1 MPYSVSID
9 EFAAM
14 LRQQY
19 PEMGDGLSDLELSQ
33 LYFQKYPD
41 SKYLENIEN
50 PDLLFATAEDP
61 IAEATSDE
69 PMGTKAANYAIARQ
83 NYATEGSKAA
93 PGFGKQLAYRMAEH
107 ITSIPGAVAGYGG
120 YIASAM
126 GAEETGQEMIDW
138 GEDGAFGREWG
149 RDFME
154 EWVEDDLELQALQLW
169 QEDEP
174 VTFYEDGKIGNFVQG
189 DMFVRGMASAMPS
202 LIEMGL
208 TSAATRGAAALFY
221 VGKAGKASLTL
232 ARAWKKAH
240 KAGTIGGIAA
250 GTTLE
255 GSETWNTAMA
265 YGKEQGM
272 SNKEAAKIAGVATS
286 IAAPI
291 KGAMEYLGFT
301 KMARAIGL
309 KEVGERE
316 MVRILTGKVI
326 KNMVGRGTAKGLTVG
341 STEAMTEWMQ
351 FMTDAI
357 VQKGYK
363 DGLGETPAEILNAL
377 IQVGVDEG
385 WSAEARE
392 SIYGGFLMGGT
403 TGGTGGATKAFGR
416 STPEKLT
423 KRLKE
428 IDAWYEEVEEK
439 LGVENAPDAVKEL
452 AKIKK
457 LQLFDEVMGK
467 AAEGM
472 TDEQA
477 KEFFKEVDDHYL
489 GEDFE
494 GDVESKPIVTKYKDI
509 DEEDYSDYLQSLALP
524 DRREKMQKRLSE
536 WNLDAATDE
545 QKETDVYKYTKAVVD
560 AKDLPVKYAILK
572 FLAED
577 PAAFKVMQNQPEN
590 IRKRLVAIATK
601 GIIDSG
607 GLGVD
612 FDFKK
617 ATPQQLENLVKMFIA
632 KGSFEMSSEGVSL
645 GESTAVTTNWDLEN
659 MNDTEIKSLFVHQDR
674 DIAYGA
680 IEDIFGKER
689 ADKLIDDITDIA
701 PDELTTIETEAE
713 VSNEA
718 IEAAILGKGVQV
730 DEEQAKRIL
739 AHDKAE
745 HPELF
750 EEEETP
756 APVVEEK
763 DTLKEYR
770 DEIGK
775 PEQTEEESIA
785 YYLDI
790 YKEEMASGENTEAE
804 VIEFG
809 KKAYKRHKA
818 ELEKF
823 DKDPVAY
830 LENELYGD
838 EGWVKYVEEQ
848 KLKDPS
854 FDAGTNIDT
863 LEKLLAKAK
872 EQEGVDTKPTIVYGK
887 TGKERSKGDVV
898 AAKYNKKRNEITID
912 KDALK
917 QKFDEKA
924 WTKPKVKGVI
934 ALPENAFETY
944 EAFEQFV
951 VEHEVLHSKWKQ
963 GDGETAGSYE
973 NRINKMAMKNLGLWE
988 EGVGETS
995 QKEEDVS
1002 APESQEL
1009 SQAINYTLGE
1019 RGKGSKEETSYYN
1032 FVEEAGKERDRLV
1045 KKYKEEWDTIVK
1057 SKNDPNRA
1065 DARIVEKYYDELSDD
1080 AKQYFDKLAPGV
1092 EQEYEME
1099 GSPYYFGRHPD
1110 DGLIHGSNL
1119 YGLDLDLEQS
1129 PRVVEPTTTLQER
1142 MTEQIEKE
1150 INPSAK
1156 KHLKKEQVKTKIATQ
1171 FIGKGAEGSSTY
1183 NYMRMYQKEGVANT
1197 TKYTK
1202 DDIIYVSSNGKRKGR
1217 VNPVKDGVLQGVY
1230 KNIDKAIEVG
1240 AKIVMDTAAHLE
1252 ATSGY
1257 NIGEVALANYMR
1269 DNGYQRVGET
1279 GVWEKV
1285 WEGTI
1290 IRPPSTPEADNNI
1303 TSDSQDPLL
1312 AALTNR
1318 TALARKKGNL
1328 DKQYP
1333 VRFSYTG
1340 KRYRESKRFRSA
1352 EKAYQEYRSD
1362 RKNPDIAHDF
1372 ALMVDI
1378 IQAKL
1383 EQHPEL
1389 AEQITERG
1397 GTDWLQTMRH
1407 DIGQSRWTGKGE
1419 DSLFIRA
1426 LMDAYERVIAP
1437 PSVAPTTQVS
1447 PLGVTHIPK
1456 SKENDLTT
1464 YEKVVKKIIRETEG
1478 ATTRKGHK
1486 AVWFGE
1492 KPYSYTGADHTAKT
1506 MPDEIIEIMHKVEDA
1521 LGFERGYYN
1530 SVLMNEYPA
1539 GVGIDAHA
1547 DAEEILVLDETG
1559 HVGHV
1564 GVLSLGGDSVIR
1576 IHEVGKTTYPV
1587 GMSGLVEEL
1596 TIKDGDIYNLPA
1608 GDFQNAYLHSVG
1620 KSKAP
1625 RISLTFRKIKEPAA
1639 PASEDASG
1647 TGTGSILDIMEE
1659 IEQEERDKENIT
1671 PPSRHPKRPKKPAN
1685 TVQEAMD
1692 EQTGAVEVTRDP
1704 DNRKITLKG
1713 GKVIQ
1718 YNDDQQSGFDKIMA
1732 WIGRTEQYEDK
1743 SHFALM
1749 GYAGTGKSTL
1759 VSDIIGEL
1767 RELGVSRDKIGL
1779 AAPTHAAAKLLGRL
1793 GDKAAITVASLMA
1806 MQKDINLAAYTSGKA
1821 GFISDGDVSLAMKS
1835 LRGGYIIIDE
1845 SSMINREQLE
1855 DMLKLFDYYN
1865 INAIYMGDPAQLPP
1879 VGEMSSAAFK
1889 IGDRF
1894 PDLVDQFESHE
1905 LTMVERQAEDN
1916 PIFDIFNRLRYAIRN
1931 LVSGESIPYKKVFNK
1946 PRESNSS
1953 WARNTNEAGQ
1963 GLYFTKEP
1971 LKWIL
1976 AAVDMF
1982 KSDAFKRDKFN
1993 TRIITGTKEFKRR
2006 WNNHVRGNGQT
2017 HVRGVVS
2024 QQERGGLWD
2033 NPDEQFVEGETMIPN
2048 ENRKARYK
2056 QGDANPNTRD
2066 SVGVGGEMSSDE
2078 TIFNAVP
2085 FEILSYEEG
2094 QRDYEIQ
2101 LPDLKAGEISSIK
2114 IKEGDPRL
2122 KTQIDG
2128 YWVRIRDGIETVK
2141 EKQEDGTVIE
2151 VDKNINEREIFIVKN
2166 TNKRVRKFDNKAR
2179 KQIELGN
2186 GKTISVKDWDN
2197 PQYTN
2202 DDYLD
2207 SNDAWVKTAN
2217 FIRLQQMNATSG
2229 AEMSYW
2235 SSIMQEF
2242 ETRHLRQFYWQ
2253 VGVSDYGE
2261 PKLLDPDV
2269 EYGYATTVHKAQGS
2283 TMVNAFVDEGS
2294 VDSYGFAQRTYS
2306 AVKAY
2311 VKKTYG
2317 RENVTAHDQRLAN
2330 TIRDRMLYT
2339 AFTRPTDKLLVL
2351 NDRPYQ
2357 DKHGAVEQPIT
2368 EAMPPDFEYQTQG
2381 RTSVYSHWTR
2391 DVQNFEKIQ
2400 ERLAKHF
2407 PGVKLKSY
2415 QTIVDKHGAAKLGRA
2430 LGYLAEWSRSKA
2442 TLDTIPHEYAHIY
2455 LNMYEDSAIVKKGIE
2470 KFGKEKLATYMGEY
2484 YAGRMTGSLKKKV
2497 GLFLR
2502 QFWLWIKKNVAPKT
2516 MTDQDVLDYMAGV
2529 FWSGKVL
2536 GKARVFTTDGEW
2548 EYMSEESESNWT
2560 DGRTALDYHSKS
2572 WFESNIKHRISRMDY
2587 GKLVELAAQQDD
2599 FDAFHQEYI
2608 NFFTNHPDGLY
2619 DNADLSNINLKHL
2632 RDFWQRKGSSI
2643 NIYSD
2648 ATGQGKLELEVVFT
2662 GNGLEIKQKGM
2673 TYKLYSTTADQEGQM
2688 KELVDLKNIPPYSN
2702 MTFTELDGVNTIFLN
2717 LNDIVQEHISS
2728 KDQHKWWTA
2737 PSQVLFQ
2744 QSSERPQGSS
2754 AAILSM
2760 NEMEAA
2766 GYIYV
2771 ASKGGDHA
2779 SLLFTKVPKRF
2790 ENMTREEFTAYWQ
2803 KELDNGHITLEDF
2816 KTMYRHTNEI
2826 VQGGK
2831 TQEYSHNVAKHEW
2844 WKSVKYPQYLRGTH
2858 IGSSAEKKMGV
2869 QDHYDRLKINFQ
2881 KGFTVR
2887 ALGESSIMSID
2898 SENAEVTIGNSPRKS
2913 LEEFD
2918 GWMLSSGTWFKKLGD
2933 ALGEE
2938 NLTAIKGALRSRSGE
2953 GSNINY
2959 IGTKSMQMRPFPGMK
2974 IYEKGTDNLIAI
2986 YRRQGRAGSWETP
2999 DGVKFDHVSP
3009 TDTSKMTNGIY
3020 SELNTVQKLPEG
3032 YQKVTKVPHYATS
3045 AAFPVTQGEIA
3056 MDREML
3062 KDITAG
3068 NWSEA
3073 MNEYVDEIIKSYTDD
3088 MSLFIGERDADGSV
3102 SAPALFKHLNKQ
3114 VQDNDL
3120 MTEMQ
3125 RYTELIGRDG
3135 KGFMHPSLVPMW
3147 IDSIKNKFIK
3157 HGMMKL
3163 RNRKKGLGTIL
3174 FYKPYFPP
3182 AFGDRELG
3190 ERDFAASSDNAAIRQ
3205 QVERAY
3211 KEAQPE
3217 KADELDG
3224 MKGRHGYPSHL
3235 YLKELNRWLDEKVD
3249 GKYVNHV
3256 PVLLSRQPIA
3266 KLTGV
3271 VTRNIRHLKEGGH
3284 GQTIFLS
3291 NHDVLK
3297 VFDGDWD
3304 GDTGMV
3310 AVITNK
3316 KILDS
3321 YVKFNKGKEFAK
3333 KKKAVNLI
3341 YFGKR
3346 LQDTTLTNPHDVA
3359 RTVNNINAGMNQIGM
3374 ITNAR
3379 NTLFSMNYKRMKLEF
3394 NDGTT
3399 MVTYNP
3405 QQKVL
3410 MDYVH
3415 LDIDTIMKT
3424 VDGVPAKLFQD
3435 IQLDGDAVYFV
3446 SEENIGGGKKNDFGA
3461 YNHELKTVDDVA
3473 KAQEYVLK
3481 GGKGGFHLQT
3491 TKEHE
3496 LSNILQ
3502 MAVDDS
3508 KFGLLGGLKGRLDN
3522 NNQFLVG
3529 LMFTQQGKQGKD
3541 KVMSGYYNILKV
3553 QKYYDTLRQVKK
3565 SFNFSPMRQG
3575 QDKTGVQPIEFD
3587 LKGFFENSKNVNKYG
3602 EPQFPARLQ
3611 KIYVSQNREKTARQA
3626 QNRTVFG
3633 GNALKLQQQLW
3644 REAQGVQLKDEGGIY
3659 YDFKQETPQDRI
3671 IKSLGTFYKKVVNPS
3686 VHGNLGEVPFYYT
3699 NESSLK
3705 AHRKSIMLLN
3715 RNWEEK
3721 FNKEKGVEWTPS
3733 ETDLKRAV
3741 QFAEATAAEYYPMVG
3756 EADKKIS
3763 LDFSDDVDAFKDKW
3777 MPVWEAMTPD
3787 QQALSTIYQLIG
3799 TSSDLG
3805 GNFARKYNK
3814 MKKFLPIDMM
3824 HEGVLKMYLTQWHD
3838 NLMSDRLNEGVPK
3851 RPQDFGKKANI
3862 GYDFNRVS
3870 NKERTELEKLCG

>member
-1 MPYSVSID
+1 
-9 EFAAM
+9 
-14 LRQQY
+14 
-19 PEMGDGLSDLELSQ
+19 
-33 LYFQKYPD
+33 
-41 SKYLENIEN
+41 
-50 PDLLFATAEDP
+50 
-61 IAEATSDE
+61 
-69 PMGTKAANYAIARQ
+69 
-83 NYATEGSKAA
+83 
-93 PGFGKQLAYRMAEH
+93 
-107 ITSIPGAVAGYGG
+107 
-120 YIASAM
+120 
-126 GAEETGQEMIDW
+126 
-138 GEDGAFGREWG
+138 
-149 RDFME
+149 
-154 EWVEDDLELQALQLW
+154 
-169 QEDEP
+169 
-174 VTFYEDGKIGNFVQG
+174 
-189 DMFVRGMASAMPS
+189 
-202 LIEMGL
+202 
-208 TSAATRGAAALFY
+208 
-221 VGKAGKASLTL
+221 
-232 ARAWKKAH
+232 
-240 KAGTIGGIAA
+240 
-250 GTTLE
+250 
-255 GSETWNTAMA
+255 
-265 YGKEQGM
+265 
-272 SNKEAAKIAGVATS
+272 
-286 IAAPI
+286 
-291 KGAMEYLGFT
+291 
-301 KMARAIGL
+301 
-309 KEVGERE
+309 
-316 MVRILTGKVI
+316 
-326 KNMVGRGTAKGLTVG
+326 
-341 STEAMTEWMQ
+341 
-351 FMTDAI
+351 
-357 VQKGYK
+357 
-363 DGLGETPAEILNAL
+363 
-377 IQVGVDEG
+377 
-385 WSAEARE
+385 
-392 SIYGGFLMGGT
+392 
-403 TGGTGGATKAFGR
+403 
-416 STPEKLT
+416 
-423 KRLKE
+423 
-428 IDAWYEEVEEK
+428 
-439 LGVENAPDAVKEL
+439 
-452 AKIKK
+452 
-457 LQLFDEVMGK
+457 
-467 AAEGM
+467 
-472 TDEQA
+472 
-477 KEFFKEVDDHYL
+477 
-489 GEDFE
+489 
-494 GDVESKPIVTKYKDI
+494 
-509 DEEDYSDYLQSLALP
+509 
-524 DRREKMQKRLSE
+524 
-536 WNLDAATDE
+536 
-545 QKETDVYKYTKAVVD
+545 
-560 AKDLPVKYAILK
+560 
-572 FLAED
+572 
-577 PAAFKVMQNQPEN
+577 
-590 IRKRLVAIATK
+590 
-601 GIIDSG
+601 
-607 GLGVD
+607 
-612 FDFKK
+612 
-617 ATPQQLENLVKMFIA
+617 
-632 KGSFEMSSEGVSL
+632 
-645 GESTAVTTNWDLEN
+645 
-659 MNDTEIKSLFVHQDR
+659 MN
-674 DIAYGA
+674 
-680 IEDIFGKER
+680 
-689 ADKLIDDITDIA
+689 
-701 PDELTTIETEAE
+701 
-713 VSNEA
+713 
-718 IEAAILGKGVQV
+718 
-730 DEEQAKRIL
+730 
-739 AHDKAE
+739 
-745 HPELF
+745 
-750 EEEETP
+750 
-756 APVVEEK
+756 
-763 DTLKEYR
+763 
-770 DEIGK
+770 
-775 PEQTEEESIA
+775 
-785 YYLDI
+785 
-790 YKEEMASGENTEAE
+790 
-804 VIEFG
+804 
-809 KKAYKRHKA
+809 
-818 ELEKF
+818 
-823 DKDPVAY
+823 
-830 LENELYGD
+830 
-838 EGWVKYVEEQ
+838 
-848 KLKDPS
+848 
-854 FDAGTNIDT
+854 
-863 LEKLLAKAK
+863 
-872 EQEGVDTKPTIVYGK
+872 
-887 TGKERSKGDVV
+887 
-898 AAKYNKKRNEITID
+898 
-912 KDALK
+912 
-917 QKFDEKA
+917 
-924 WTKPKVKGVI
+924 
-934 ALPENAFETY
+934 
-944 EAFEQFV
+944 
-951 VEHEVLHSKWKQ
+951 
-963 GDGETAGSYE
+963 
-973 NRINKMAMKNLGLWE
+973 
-988 EGVGETS
+988 
-995 QKEEDVS
+995 
-1002 APESQEL
+1002 
-1009 SQAINYTLGE
+1009 
-1019 RGKGSKEETSYYN
+1019 
-1032 FVEEAGKERDRLV
+1032 
-1045 KKYKEEWDTIVK
+1045 
-1057 SKNDPNRA
+1057 
-1065 DARIVEKYYDELSDD
+1065 
-1080 AKQYFDKLAPGV
+1080 
-1092 EQEYEME
+1092 
-1099 GSPYYFGRHPD
+1099 
-1110 DGLIHGSNL
+1110 
-1119 YGLDLDLEQS
+1119 
-1129 PRVVEPTTTLQER
+1129 
-1142 MTEQIEKE
+1142 
-1150 INPSAK
+1150 
-1156 KHLKKEQVKTKIATQ
+1156 
-1171 FIGKGAEGSSTY
+1171 
-1183 NYMRMYQKEGVANT
+1183 
-1197 TKYTK
+1197 
-1202 DDIIYVSSNGKRKGR
+1202 
-1217 VNPVKDGVLQGVY
+1217 
-1230 KNIDKAIEVG
+1230 
-1240 AKIVMDTAAHLE
+1240 
-1252 ATSGY
+1252 
-1257 NIGEVALANYMR
+1257 
-1269 DNGYQRVGET
+1269 
-1279 GVWEKV
+1279 
-1285 WEGTI
+1285 
-1290 IRPPSTPEADNNI
+1290 
-1303 TSDSQDPLL
+1303 
-1312 AALTNR
+1312 
-1318 TALARKKGNL
+1318 
-1328 DKQYP
+1328 
-1333 VRFSYTG
+1333 
-1340 KRYRESKRFRSA
+1340 
-1352 EKAYQEYRSD
+1352 
-1362 RKNPDIAHDF
+1362 
-1372 ALMVDI
+1372 
-1378 IQAKL
+1378 
-1383 EQHPEL
+1383 
-1389 AEQITERG
+1389 
-1397 GTDWLQTMRH
+1397 
-1407 DIGQSRWTGKGE
+1407 
-1419 DSLFIRA
+1419 
-1426 LMDAYERVIAP
+1426 AYEKVIAP
-1437 PSVAPTTQVS
+1437 
-1447 PLGVTHIPK
+1447 
-1456 SKENDLTT
+1456 E
-1464 YEKVVKKIIRETEG
+1464 
-1478 ATTRKGHK
+1478 
-1486 AVWFGE
+1486 F
-1492 KPYSYTGADHTAKT
+1492 
-1506 MPDEIIEIMHKVEDA
+1506 
-1521 LGFERGYYN
+1521 
-1530 SVLMNEYPA
+1530 
-1539 GVGIDAHA
+1539 
-1547 DAEEILVLDETG
+1547 
-1559 HVGHV
+1559 
-1564 GVLSLGGDSVIR
+1564 
-1576 IHEVGKTTYPV
+1576 
-1587 GMSGLVEEL
+1587 
-1596 TIKDGDIYNLPA
+1596 
-1608 GDFQNAYLHSVG
+1608 
-1620 KSKAP
+1620 
-1625 RISLTFRKIKEPAA
+1625 AA
-1639 PASEDASG
+1639 PASENASE

-1659 IEQEERDKENIT
+1659 IEREERDKENIT
-1671 PPSRHPKRPKKPAN
+1671 PPSKHPKRPKKPAN

-1718 YNDDQQSGFDKIMA
+1718 YNDDQQSGFDKIME

-1759 VSDIIGEL
+1759 VSDVIGEL
-1767 RELGVSRDKIGL
+1767 MELGISRDKIGL

-1821 GFISDGDVSLAMKS
+1821 GFISDGDVSLAMKA

-1855 DMLKLFDYYN
+1855 DMLKLFDHYS

-2048 ENRKARYK
+2048 ENRKAKYK

-2114 IKEGDPRL
+2114 IKEGDSRL

-2141 EKQEDGTVIE
+2141 ETQEDGTVIE

-2179 KQIELGN
+2179 KQIETGY

-2217 FIRLQQMNATSG
+2217 FIRSQQMNATSG

-2317 RENVTAHDQRLAN
+2317 RTDVTAHDQRLAN

-2357 DKHGAVEQPIT
+2357 DKHGAVEQPLT

-2415 QTIVDKHGAAKLGRA
+2415 QTIVDKYGAAKLGRA

-2702 MTFTELDGVNTIFLN
+2702 MTFTELDGVNTIYLN
-2717 LNDIVQEHISS
+2717 LNDIVQENISS

-2744 QSSERPQGSS
+2744 YSSERPKGSS

-2790 ENMTREEFTAYWQ
+2790 ENMTRAEFAAYWQ
-2803 KELDNGHITLEDF
+2803 KEEDAGHIDRADF
-2816 KTMYRHTNEI
+2816 NALFPHINKL

-2831 TQEYSHNVAKHEW
+2831 PQAYAHAVAKHEW

-3073 MNEYVDEIIKSYTDD
+3073 MREYVDEIIKSYTDD
-3088 MSLFIGERDADGSV
+3088 MSLFIGERDANGNV
-3102 SAPALFKHLNKQ
+3102 SAPVLFKHLNKQ

-3147 IDSIKNKFIK
+3147 IDSIKNKFVK
-3157 HGMMKL
+3157 YGMMKL

-3333 KKKAVNLI
+3333 KKKSANLI

-3399 MVTYNP
+3399 MVTFNP
-3405 QQKVL
+3405 QQKVI
-3410 MDYVH
+3410 MDYVT
-3415 LDIDTIMKT
+3415 LDINALLEDK
-3424 VDGVPAKLFQD
+3424 DGVEAKLFNE
-3435 IQLDGDAVYFV
+3435 ILSDGDSVVFKPKMGVEIPKGVGVTTAEYKSAPGFFV
-3446 SEENIGGGKKNDFGA
+3446 VNNPE
-3461 YNHELKTVDDVA
+3461 DVV
-3473 KAQEYVLK
+3473 KLMKYD
-3481 GGKGGFHLQT
+3481 GTFHLQT

-3496 LSNILQ
+3496 FTNILQ

-3508 KFGLLGGLKGRLDN
+3508 KFGLLGGLKGILEN

-3529 LMFTQQGKQGKD
+3529 LMFVKQGKQSKD
-3541 KVMSGYYNILKV
+3541 NVIAGYPNAISVK
-3553 QKYYDTLRQVKK
+3553 KYYDTLRQVKK

-3575 QDKTGVQPIEFD
+3575 HDKTGVQPIEFD
-3587 LKGFFENSKNVNKYG
+3587 LKGFFENAKNVIKYG
-3602 EPQFPARLQ
+3602 EPEFPARLQ
-3611 KIYVSQNREKTARQA
+3611 KIYRNENYNKIA
-3626 QNRTVFG
+3626 QNAFRKG
-3633 GNALKLQQQLW
+3633 EKSQQLW
-3644 REAQGVQLKDEGGIY
+3644 RAAQGVQLKDEGGIY

>member
-1 MPYSVSID
+1 
-9 EFAAM
+9 
-14 LRQQY
+14 
-19 PEMGDGLSDLELSQ
+19 
-33 LYFQKYPD
+33 
-41 SKYLENIEN
+41 
-50 PDLLFATAEDP
+50 
-61 IAEATSDE
+61 
-69 PMGTKAANYAIARQ
+69 
-83 NYATEGSKAA
+83 
-93 PGFGKQLAYRMAEH
+93 
-107 ITSIPGAVAGYGG
+107 
-120 YIASAM
+120 
-126 GAEETGQEMIDW
+126 
-138 GEDGAFGREWG
+138 
-149 RDFME
+149 
-154 EWVEDDLELQALQLW
+154 
-169 QEDEP
+169 
-174 VTFYEDGKIGNFVQG
+174 
-189 DMFVRGMASAMPS
+189 
-202 LIEMGL
+202 
-208 TSAATRGAAALFY
+208 
-221 VGKAGKASLTL
+221 
-232 ARAWKKAH
+232 
-240 KAGTIGGIAA
+240 
-250 GTTLE
+250 
-255 GSETWNTAMA
+255 
-265 YGKEQGM
+265 
-272 SNKEAAKIAGVATS
+272 
-286 IAAPI
+286 
-291 KGAMEYLGFT
+291 
-301 KMARAIGL
+301 
-309 KEVGERE
+309 
-316 MVRILTGKVI
+316 
-326 KNMVGRGTAKGLTVG
+326 
-341 STEAMTEWMQ
+341 
-351 FMTDAI
+351 
-357 VQKGYK
+357 
-363 DGLGETPAEILNAL
+363 
-377 IQVGVDEG
+377 
-385 WSAEARE
+385 
-392 SIYGGFLMGGT
+392 
-403 TGGTGGATKAFGR
+403 
-416 STPEKLT
+416 
-423 KRLKE
+423 
-428 IDAWYEEVEEK
+428 
-439 LGVENAPDAVKEL
+439 
-452 AKIKK
+452 
-457 LQLFDEVMGK
+457 
-467 AAEGM
+467 
-472 TDEQA
+472 
-477 KEFFKEVDDHYL
+477 
-489 GEDFE
+489 
-494 GDVESKPIVTKYKDI
+494 
-509 DEEDYSDYLQSLALP
+509 
-524 DRREKMQKRLSE
+524 
-536 WNLDAATDE
+536 
-545 QKETDVYKYTKAVVD
+545 
-560 AKDLPVKYAILK
+560 
-572 FLAED
+572 
-577 PAAFKVMQNQPEN
+577 
-590 IRKRLVAIATK
+590 
-601 GIIDSG
+601 
-607 GLGVD
+607 
-612 FDFKK
+612 
-617 ATPQQLENLVKMFIA
+617 
-632 KGSFEMSSEGVSL
+632 
-645 GESTAVTTNWDLEN
+645 
-659 MNDTEIKSLFVHQDR
+659 
-674 DIAYGA
+674 
-680 IEDIFGKER
+680 
-689 ADKLIDDITDIA
+689 
-701 PDELTTIETEAE
+701 
-713 VSNEA
+713 
-718 IEAAILGKGVQV
+718 
-730 DEEQAKRIL
+730 
-739 AHDKAE
+739 
-745 HPELF
+745 
-750 EEEETP
+750 
-756 APVVEEK
+756 
-763 DTLKEYR
+763 
-770 DEIGK
+770 
-775 PEQTEEESIA
+775 
-785 YYLDI
+785 
-790 YKEEMASGENTEAE
+790 
-804 VIEFG
+804 
-809 KKAYKRHKA
+809 
-818 ELEKF
+818 
-823 DKDPVAY
+823 
-830 LENELYGD
+830 
-838 EGWVKYVEEQ
+838 
-848 KLKDPS
+848 
-854 FDAGTNIDT
+854 
-863 LEKLLAKAK
+863 
-872 EQEGVDTKPTIVYGK
+872 
-887 TGKERSKGDVV
+887 
-898 AAKYNKKRNEITID
+898 
-912 KDALK
+912 
-917 QKFDEKA
+917 
-924 WTKPKVKGVI
+924 
-934 ALPENAFETY
+934 
-944 EAFEQFV
+944 
-951 VEHEVLHSKWKQ
+951 
-963 GDGETAGSYE
+963 
-973 NRINKMAMKNLGLWE
+973 
-988 EGVGETS
+988 
-995 QKEEDVS
+995 
-1002 APESQEL
+1002 
-1009 SQAINYTLGE
+1009 
-1019 RGKGSKEETSYYN
+1019 
-1032 FVEEAGKERDRLV
+1032 
-1045 KKYKEEWDTIVK
+1045 
-1057 SKNDPNRA
+1057 
-1065 DARIVEKYYDELSDD
+1065 
-1080 AKQYFDKLAPGV
+1080 
-1092 EQEYEME
+1092 
-1099 GSPYYFGRHPD
+1099 
-1110 DGLIHGSNL
+1110 
-1119 YGLDLDLEQS
+1119 
-1129 PRVVEPTTTLQER
+1129 
-1142 MTEQIEKE
+1142 
-1150 INPSAK
+1150 
-1156 KHLKKEQVKTKIATQ
+1156 
-1171 FIGKGAEGSSTY
+1171 
-1183 NYMRMYQKEGVANT
+1183 
-1197 TKYTK
+1197 
-1202 DDIIYVSSNGKRKGR
+1202 
-1217 VNPVKDGVLQGVY
+1217 
-1230 KNIDKAIEVG
+1230 
-1240 AKIVMDTAAHLE
+1240 
-1252 ATSGY
+1252 
-1257 NIGEVALANYMR
+1257 
-1269 DNGYQRVGET
+1269 
-1279 GVWEKV
+1279 
-1285 WEGTI
+1285 
-1290 IRPPSTPEADNNI
+1290 
-1303 TSDSQDPLL
+1303 
-1312 AALTNR
+1312 
-1318 TALARKKGNL
+1318 
-1328 DKQYP
+1328 
-1333 VRFSYTG
+1333 
-1340 KRYRESKRFRSA
+1340 
-1352 EKAYQEYRSD
+1352 
-1362 RKNPDIAHDF
+1362 
-1372 ALMVDI
+1372 
-1378 IQAKL
+1378 
-1383 EQHPEL
+1383 
-1389 AEQITERG
+1389 
-1397 GTDWLQTMRH
+1397 
-1407 DIGQSRWTGKGE
+1407 
-1419 DSLFIRA
+1419 
-1426 LMDAYERVIAP
+1426 
-1437 PSVAPTTQVS
+1437 
-1447 PLGVTHIPK
+1447 
-1456 SKENDLTT
+1456 
-1464 YEKVVKKIIRETEG
+1464 
-1478 ATTRKGHK
+1478 
-1486 AVWFGE
+1486 
-1492 KPYSYTGADHTAKT
+1492 
-1506 MPDEIIEIMHKVEDA
+1506 
-1521 LGFERGYYN
+1521 
-1530 SVLMNEYPA
+1530 
-1539 GVGIDAHA
+1539 
-1547 DAEEILVLDETG
+1547 
-1559 HVGHV
+1559 
-1564 GVLSLGGDSVIR
+1564 
-1576 IHEVGKTTYPV
+1576 
-1587 GMSGLVEEL
+1587 
-1596 TIKDGDIYNLPA
+1596 
-1608 GDFQNAYLHSVG
+1608 
-1620 KSKAP
+1620 
-1625 RISLTFRKIKEPAA
+1625 
-1639 PASEDASG
+1639 
-1647 TGTGSILDIMEE
+1647 
-1659 IEQEERDKENIT
+1659 
-1671 PPSRHPKRPKKPAN
+1671 
-1685 TVQEAMD
+1685 
-1692 EQTGAVEVTRDP
+1692 
-1704 DNRKITLKG
+1704 
-1713 GKVIQ
+1713 
-1718 YNDDQQSGFDKIMA
+1718 
-1732 WIGRTEQYEDK
+1732 
-1743 SHFALM
+1743 
-1749 GYAGTGKSTL
+1749 
-1759 VSDIIGEL
+1759 
-1767 RELGVSRDKIGL
+1767 
-1779 AAPTHAAAKLLGRL
+1779 
-1793 GDKAAITVASLMA
+1793 
-1806 MQKDINLAAYTSGKA
+1806 
-1821 GFISDGDVSLAMKS
+1821 
-1835 LRGGYIIIDE
+1835 
-1845 SSMINREQLE
+1845 
-1855 DMLKLFDYYN
+1855 
-1865 INAIYMGDPAQLPP
+1865 
-1879 VGEMSSAAFK
+1879 
-1889 IGDRF
+1889 
-1894 PDLVDQFESHE
+1894 
-1905 LTMVERQAEDN
+1905 
-1916 PIFDIFNRLRYAIRN
+1916 
-1931 LVSGESIPYKKVFNK
+1931 
-1946 PRESNSS
+1946 
-1953 WARNTNEAGQ
+1953 
-1963 GLYFTKEP
+1963 
-1971 LKWIL
+1971 
-1976 AAVDMF
+1976 
-1982 KSDAFKRDKFN
+1982 
-1993 TRIITGTKEFKRR
+1993 
-2006 WNNHVRGNGQT
+2006 
-2017 HVRGVVS
+2017 
-2024 QQERGGLWD
+2024 
-2033 NPDEQFVEGETMIPN
+2033 
-2048 ENRKARYK
+2048 
-2056 QGDANPNTRD
+2056 
-2066 SVGVGGEMSSDE
+2066 
-2078 TIFNAVP
+2078 
-2085 FEILSYEEG
+2085 
-2094 QRDYEIQ
+2094 
-2101 LPDLKAGEISSIK
+2101 
-2114 IKEGDPRL
+2114 
-2122 KTQIDG
+2122 
-2128 YWVRIRDGIETVK
+2128 
-2141 EKQEDGTVIE
+2141 
-2151 VDKNINEREIFIVKN
+2151 
-2166 TNKRVRKFDNKAR
+2166 
-2179 KQIELGN
+2179 
-2186 GKTISVKDWDN
+2186 
-2197 PQYTN
+2197 
-2202 DDYLD
+2202 
-2207 SNDAWVKTAN
+2207 
-2217 FIRLQQMNATSG
+2217 
-2229 AEMSYW
+2229 
-2235 SSIMQEF
+2235 
-2242 ETRHLRQFYWQ
+2242 
-2253 VGVSDYGE
+2253 
-2261 PKLLDPDV
+2261 
-2269 EYGYATTVHKAQGS
+2269 
-2283 TMVNAFVDEGS
+2283 
-2294 VDSYGFAQRTYS
+2294 
-2306 AVKAY
+2306 
-2311 VKKTYG
+2311 
-2317 RENVTAHDQRLAN
+2317 
-2330 TIRDRMLYT
+2330 
-2339 AFTRPTDKLLVL
+2339 
-2351 NDRPYQ
+2351 
-2357 DKHGAVEQPIT
+2357 
-2368 EAMPPDFEYQTQG
+2368 
-2381 RTSVYSHWTR
+2381 
-2391 DVQNFEKIQ
+2391 
-2400 ERLAKHF
+2400 
-2407 PGVKLKSY
+2407 
-2415 QTIVDKHGAAKLGRA
+2415 
-2430 LGYLAEWSRSKA
+2430 
-2442 TLDTIPHEYAHIY
+2442 
-2455 LNMYEDSAIVKKGIE
+2455 
-2470 KFGKEKLATYMGEY
+2470 
-2484 YAGRMTGSLKKKV
+2484 
-2497 GLFLR
+2497 
-2502 QFWLWIKKNVAPKT
+2502 
-2516 MTDQDVLDYMAGV
+2516 
-2529 FWSGKVL
+2529 
-2536 GKARVFTTDGEW
+2536 
-2548 EYMSEESESNWT
+2548 
-2560 DGRTALDYHSKS
+2560 
-2572 WFESNIKHRISRMDY
+2572 
-2587 GKLVELAAQQDD
+2587 
-2599 FDAFHQEYI
+2599 
-2608 NFFTNHPDGLY
+2608 
-2619 DNADLSNINLKHL
+2619 
-2632 RDFWQRKGSSI
+2632 
-2643 NIYSD
+2643 
-2648 ATGQGKLELEVVFT
+2648 
-2662 GNGLEIKQKGM
+2662 
-2673 TYKLYSTTADQEGQM
+2673 
-2688 KELVDLKNIPPYSN
+2688 

-2728 KDQHKWWTA
+2728 KGKMGSDEVVSQHKWWTA